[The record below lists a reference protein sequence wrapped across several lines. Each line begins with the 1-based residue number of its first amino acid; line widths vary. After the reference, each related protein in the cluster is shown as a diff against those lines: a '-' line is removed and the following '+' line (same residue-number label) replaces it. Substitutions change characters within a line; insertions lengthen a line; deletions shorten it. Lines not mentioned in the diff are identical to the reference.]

1 MKRLAVLLSLIL
13 LCCGLAAGAEKP
25 NIVLLYADDIGYG
38 DLGCYGAAGH
48 LTPNLDRLASTGL
61 RFTDAHCSS
70 ATCSP
75 SRYSLLTGEYAFR
88 QSARVLP
95 GDAPA
100 LIRPGRAT
108 IGSVLQQQG
117 YTTAV
122 VGKWHLGLG
131 DGNMDWNGEI
141 KPGPLEIGFDYSF
154 LIPATGDRVPCVY
167 VENHRVVDLDPL
179 DPIQVSFREPVGDE
193 PTGQNHPEYLK
204 MHPSHGHD
212 RTIING
218 ISRIGYMTGG
228 RAARWVEEDMAD
240 RITRKAV
247 DFIDE
252 NHSRPFFL
260 YFSTHDI
267 HVPRVP
273 RGIFR
278 GASGMGPRGDAIIQ
292 MDWSFGEVLAALDR
306 HGLAGNTLV
315 IFASDNGP
323 VLNDGYHDEA
333 VTKLGSHKPAGP
345 WRGGKYSNF
354 EAGTRVPLIVR
365 WPGTVSPGV
374 SDALVSQ
381 VDFLA
386 SFAALTG
393 AELPEG
399 AGPDSIDTLA
409 AFLGHSR
416 QGRTLLVEHAG
427 VLSLRQGQW
436 KLIEPG
442 DGPGINTNV
451 NIELGNDSEPRLYN
465 LADDPGE
472 TRNLAGENP
481 DKVRELTELLEKIRS
496 AADER

>member
-228 RAARWVEEDMAD
+228 RAARWVDEDMAD

-278 GASGMGPRGDAIIQ
+278 GASGMGPTPSSRWIG
-292 MDWSFGEVLAALDR
+292 
-306 HGLAGNTLV
+306 
-315 IFASDNGP
+315 ASARCWRRSI
-323 VLNDGYHDEA
+323 VMA
-333 VTKLGSHKPAGP
+333 SPA
-345 WRGGKYSNF
+345 
-354 EAGTRVPLIVR
+354 TR
-365 WPGTVSPGV
+365 W
-374 SDALVSQ
+374 
-381 VDFLA
+381 
-386 SFAALTG
+386 
-393 AELPEG
+393 
-399 AGPDSIDTLA
+399 
-409 AFLGHSR
+409 
-416 QGRTLLVEHAG
+416 
-427 VLSLRQGQW
+427 
-436 KLIEPG
+436 
-442 DGPGINTNV
+442 
-451 NIELGNDSEPRLYN
+451 
-465 LADDPGE
+465 
-472 TRNLAGENP
+472 
-481 DKVRELTELLEKIRS
+481 
-496 AADER
+496 